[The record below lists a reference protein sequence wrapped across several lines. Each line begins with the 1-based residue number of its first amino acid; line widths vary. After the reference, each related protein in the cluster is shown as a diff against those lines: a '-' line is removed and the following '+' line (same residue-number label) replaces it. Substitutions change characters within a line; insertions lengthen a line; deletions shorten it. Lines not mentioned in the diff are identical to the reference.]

1 MAVNNAQNS
10 DTSRVDKLLDGL
22 IRAAEGSGPLLQR
35 DYWAVIDTCR
45 LSPRELAERMFVD
58 FCSFA
63 PEELVR
69 FTRCDSGGSSL
80 EVGDELDVNITL
92 AGACRVRVL
101 HRDDNSITLGTLK
114 GHPEAGRITFG
125 TYRNDQ
131 GDVIF
136 HIRSRARSSSPLKYA
151 GFVAAG
157 EPMQTNTW
165 TDFVDKVAHT
175 YGDGVLGVIH
185 AETQEIEDEPDEPE
199 TLRSPTFKAVGD

>member
-1 MAVNNAQNS
+1 MAWKNEGAAGAG
-10 DTSRVDKLLDGL
+10 RAEKLLDGL

-35 DYWAVIDTCR
+35 DYWGVIENCP
-45 LSPRELAERMFVD
+45 LSPTELAERMFVD

-69 FTRCDSGGSSL
+69 FARCDAGESPL

-101 HRDDNSITLGTLK
+101 HRDSNSITLGTLK

-125 TYRNDQ
+125 TYRNDR

-136 HIRSRARSSSPLKYA
+136 HIRSRARASSPLKYA

-175 YGDGVLGVIH
+175 YGEGVVGNIH
-185 AETQEIEDEPDEPE
+185 AETWEIEDEPDDPE